1 LASRSGRQG
10 KIFRQTCNMRG
21 RGRETTP
28 MRIDELSMPG
38 NSSMSATASPSLRVA
53 SALPDGSGVGLKPEH
68 IDEILRERP
77 AVGFFEIHAENY
89 MGAGG
94 PPHRRLEA
102 IRALYPLSLHGVG
115 LSIGSPKPLDREH
128 LARLAALAAR
138 YQPGLFS
145 EHLAWSSHDEGYL
158 NDLLPLPYTQDTL
171 ATVCDHVDQ
180 VQDAL
185 GRRMLLENPSTYVVF
200 QESTISETD
209 FIREIARRTG
219 CGLLLDV
226 SNVLVSATNH
236 GFDALA
242 YLHEFPL
249 DHVGEIHLAG
259 FAEACDDSGHLVLI
273 DAHDSPVRE
282 RVWDL
287 YRSVIGRRGAVP
299 TLVEWDND
307 VPKWPVLL
315 GEARRVEAAMAEVV
329 AMDRRGGRRHV
340 L

>member
-1 LASRSGRQG
+1 
-10 KIFRQTCNMRG
+10 
-21 RGRETTP
+21 
-28 MRIDELSMPG
+28 
-38 NSSMSATASPSLRVA
+38 MSDAHLPSPRVA
-53 SALPDGSGVGLKPEH
+53 AALPNRSGVGLKPEH
-68 IDEILRERP
+68 IDEILRDRP
-77 AVGFFEIHAENY
+77 ALGFFEIHAENY

-128 LARLAALAAR
+128 LARLAALARR

-158 NDLLPLPYTQDTL
+158 NDLLPLPYTQETL
-171 ATVCDHVDQ
+171 ATVCEHVDQ
-180 VQDAL
+180 VQTAL
-185 GRRMLLENPSTYVVF
+185 GRPMLLENPSTYVVF
-200 QESTISETD
+200 KESTISETD

-226 SNVLVSATNH
+226 GNVLVSAINH

-242 YLHEFPL
+242 YLDAFPL
-249 DHVGEIHLAG
+249 QRVGEIHLAG
-259 FAEACDDSGHLVLI
+259 FAEARDDSGHLVLI
-273 DAHDSPVRE
+273 DAHDSPVRD

-287 YRSVIGRRGAVP
+287 YREMIARRGPIP

-307 VPKWPVLL
+307 VPEWPVLL
-315 GEARRVEAAMAEVV
+315 GEARRAEAAMAQALSTMNEG
-329 AMDRRGGRRHV
+329 ARRHAV
-340 L
+340 